1 MPSLKIDGTLQFPL
15 ADEANLSS
23 RQYSAELVYTE
34 RNIDDIVL
42 SGAQADISLMG
53 RIADAKACFIEVI
66 SGEGDLK
73 INAATPVLPITAAGG
88 FWVWFNPAGG
98 LTDLSVTTA
107 ADASFRVYMFR

>member
-23 RQYSAELVYTE
+23 RSYSAELVYTE

-42 SGAQADISLMG
+42 SGAQADIDLMG
-53 RIADAKACFIEVI
+53 RIVDAKACFIEVI

-73 INAATPVLPITAAGG
+73 INVATPTLAIAAAGG

-98 LTDLSVTTA
+98 LTALSVTTA
-107 ADASFRVYMFR
+107 ADASFRIYMFS